1 MNKSVDENSSSSVTA
16 LKDDNLFNEGFL
28 YIALRHR
35 LIILSTAI
43 LFLVGA
49 FLYLL
54 KATPIYTSS
63 SRLYVEQTG
72 PRIMSEYEGV
82 MTRSKNYLY
91 TQGALLKSTPIVAD
105 AIETAQMQR
114 FKTFTN
120 VDNTVGYIKNNLG
133 VGVGKADD
141 IITVSFDSPYPQ
153 EAAQVVNSMVDSYVS
168 YHTSRKRSTASEV
181 LNILQKEKVKRDKE
195 LSDKFKEML
204 DFTKENGVVSFDNK
218 GGHIAF
224 ERLAKLSDALTEAQ
238 LASVNAKAD
247 YGATKSMADEPA
259 KIKQF
264 AAALPTAGVRIFVND
279 LETQL
284 QAELRRA
291 QTELVNARY
300 HCTEDHP
307 SVQAIHK
314 KIERINEQLNKEARN
329 FADAYIEVMQL
340 RWTTAKQREKELQ
353 NSFEE
358 QRQLAQGLGVK
369 AAEYSV
375 LQSELKRTERLCE
388 ILDNRIKE
396 LNVTE
401 DVGALNISIL
411 EVARIAKVPSKPQ
424 KAKVMAMALLM
435 GLMTGCGL
443 AMLRDW
449 KDYRLRSS
457 DEVAAVLGV
466 PVLGV
471 VPTMDEGK
479 SIVGR
484 SRKFWFDTKD
494 LINDVS
500 RVVKAVFSTGSG
512 QADSS
517 AKSSG
522 TGSLAEKTKQSIME
536 RAQRARA
543 ELRAMNRTAYMETRS
558 KFFAVEGNGKED
570 TTKLD
575 GKDKAIR
582 NYVVACGQKIHL
594 RPRSIAAEAY
604 RTIRTAVFFGVP
616 KGQAKTILVTSPASG
631 DGKSTLVSNL
641 AIAMAQAGQK
651 TLVLDADFRK
661 PTQHSIFEVDGLKG
675 LSCVLAGTHAV
686 KQVIQPGPVKGLDV
700 LACGPE
706 VPNPAELLNSDEFE
720 KILKNLSEKYDR
732 IIIDSPPVA
741 PVADS
746 QILSAICDITLLVL
760 RAEKSTRRLSQ
771 QTRDGL
777 LSVGARILG
786 AIVNDVPR
794 KHGRY
799 GYGSY
804 GYGYGKYGT
813 YYGGNKEEQ

>member
-1 MNKSVDENSSSSVTA
+1 MNKRVNENSNSSVTA

-28 YIALRHR
+28 YIVLRHR

-284 QAELRRA
+284 QTELRYA

-307 SVQAIHK
+307 SVQAIHE
-314 KIERINEQLNKEARN
+314 KIERINEQLDKEARS
-329 FADAYIEVMQL
+329 FAEAYIEVMQL
-340 RWTTAKQREKELQ
+340 RWATAKQRENELQ

-358 QRQLAQGLGVK
+358 QR
-369 AAEYSV
+369 
-375 LQSELKRTERLCE
+375 
-388 ILDNRIKE
+388 
-396 LNVTE
+396 
-401 DVGALNISIL
+401 
-411 EVARIAKVPSKPQ
+411 
-424 KAKVMAMALLM
+424 
-435 GLMTGCGL
+435 
-443 AMLRDW
+443 
-449 KDYRLRSS
+449 
-457 DEVAAVLGV
+457 
-466 PVLGV
+466 
-471 VPTMDEGK
+471 
-479 SIVGR
+479 
-484 SRKFWFDTKD
+484 
-494 LINDVS
+494 
-500 RVVKAVFSTGSG
+500 
-512 QADSS
+512 
-517 AKSSG
+517 
-522 TGSLAEKTKQSIME
+522 
-536 RAQRARA
+536 
-543 ELRAMNRTAYMETRS
+543 
-558 KFFAVEGNGKED
+558 
-570 TTKLD
+570 KL
-575 GKDKAIR
+575 
-582 NYVVACGQKIHL
+582 
-594 RPRSIAAEAY
+594 
-604 RTIRTAVFFGVP
+604 
-616 KGQAKTILVTSPASG
+616 
-631 DGKSTLVSNL
+631 
-641 AIAMAQAGQK
+641 
-651 TLVLDADFRK
+651 
-661 PTQHSIFEVDGLKG
+661 
-675 LSCVLAGTHAV
+675 
-686 KQVIQPGPVKGLDV
+686 
-700 LACGPE
+700 
-706 VPNPAELLNSDEFE
+706 
-720 KILKNLSEKYDR
+720 
-732 IIIDSPPVA
+732 
-741 PVADS
+741 
-746 QILSAICDITLLVL
+746 
-760 RAEKSTRRLSQ
+760 
-771 QTRDGL
+771 
-777 LSVGARILG
+777 
-786 AIVNDVPR
+786 
-794 KHGRY
+794 
-799 GYGSY
+799 
-804 GYGYGKYGT
+804 
-813 YYGGNKEEQ
+813 

>member
-1 MNKSVDENSSSSVTA
+1 MNKRVNENSNSSVTA

-28 YIALRHR
+28 YIVLRHR

-63 SRLYVEQTG
+63 SRLYVEQVG

-247 YGATKSMADEPA
+247 YEATRSMAAEPA

-264 AAALPTAGVRIFVND
+264 AAALPTAGVRVFVND

-284 QAELRRA
+284 QTELRYA

-307 SVQAIHK
+307 SVQAIHE
-314 KIERINEQLNKEARN
+314 KIERINEQLDKEARS
-329 FADAYIEVMQL
+329 FAEAYIEVMQL
-340 RWTTAKQREKELQ
+340 RWATAKQRENELQ

-358 QRQLAQGLGVK
+358 QRKLAQGLGIK
-369 AAEYSV
+369 ATEYSV
-375 LQSELKRTERLCE
+375 LQYELKRTERLCE

-411 EVARIAKVPSKPQ
+411 EVARIAEVPSKPQ
-424 KAKVMAMALLM
+424 KAKIMAMALLM
-435 GLMTGCGL
+435 GLMAGCGL

-479 SIVGR
+479 TIVGR

-494 LINDVS
+494 LINDIS
-500 RVVKAVFSTGSG
+500 KVVKAVFSTGSG

-517 AKSSG
+517 AKSSANS
-522 TGSLAEKTKQSIME
+522 SLAEKTKQSIME

-543 ELRAMNRTAYMETRS
+543 ELRAMNRAAYMETRS
-558 KFFAVEGNGKED
+558 KFFAVEGNGKEGVA
-570 TTKLD
+570 KLD
-575 GKDKAIR
+575 DKGTTTR
-582 NYVVACGQKIHL
+582 NYIVACGQKVHL
-594 RPRSIAAEAY
+594 KPRSVAAEAY

-641 AIAMAQAGQK
+641 AITMAQAGQK

-675 LSCVLAGTHAV
+675 LSSVLAGTLSIKQAV
-686 KQVIQPGPVKGLDV
+686 QPGPVKGLDV

-706 VPNPAELLNSDEFE
+706 VPNPAEILNSDEFE
-720 KILKNLSEKYDR
+720 KILKTLSEKYDR
-732 IIIDSPPVA
+732 IVIDSPPVA

-746 QILSAICDITLLVL
+746 QILGAICDITLLVL

-794 KHGRY
+794 KHGSY

-813 YYGGNKEEQ
+813 YYGGNREEQ

>member
-1 MNKSVDENSSSSVTA
+1 MNKSVNENSSSSVTNFE
-16 LKDDNLFNEGFL
+16 DSHLFNEGLL

-35 LIILSTAI
+35 LIILLTAI
-43 LFLVGA
+43 LFVVGA

-63 SRLYVEQTG
+63 SRLYVEQAG

-91 TQGALLKSTPIVAD
+91 TQGALLKSTSIVAD
-105 AIETAQMQR
+105 AVDTAQMRR
-114 FKTFTN
+114 FKMFAE
-120 VDNTVGYIKNNLG
+120 VDNPVGHIKKNLG
-133 VGVGKADD
+133 VGVGKKDD

-153 EAAQVVNSMVDSYVS
+153 EAAQTVNSIVDSYVS
-168 YHTSRKRSTASEV
+168 YHSSRKRSTASEV

-195 LSDKFKEML
+195 LSDKFQEML
-204 DFTKENGVVSFDNK
+204 DFTKENGVVSFDNQ
-218 GGHIAF
+218 GGHIVF
-224 ERLAKLSDALTEAQ
+224 ERLGKLSDALTEAQ
-238 LASVNAKAD
+238 LASVNLKAD
-247 YGATKSMADEPA
+247 YEATQSMADEPA

-264 AAALPTAGVRIFVND
+264 AAALPTAGVRVFVND

-284 QAELRRA
+284 RTELRYA

-314 KIERINEQLNKEARN
+314 KIERINEQLNKEARG

-340 RWTTAKQREKELQ
+340 RWNTAKQRERELQ

-358 QRQLAQGLGVK
+358 QRKLAQGLGIK
-369 AAEYSV
+369 ATEYSV
-375 LQSELKRTERLCE
+375 LQSGLKRTERLCE

-411 EVARIAKVPSKPQ
+411 EVARIAEVPSKPQ
-424 KAKVMAMALLM
+424 KAKIMAMALLM
-435 GLMTGCGL
+435 GVMAGFGF

-449 KDYRLRSS
+449 RDYRLRSS

-494 LINDVS
+494 LINDIS
-500 RVVKAVFSTGSG
+500 RVVKAVFSNDSG

-517 AKSSG
+517 AKPSG
-522 TGSLAEKTKQSIME
+522 AGSLAEKTKQSIME

-543 ELRAMNRTAYMETRS
+543 ELRAMNRTAYMENRS
-558 KFFAVEGNGKED
+558 KFFAVEGNGKEGPV
-570 TTKLD
+570 KPE
-575 GKDKAIR
+575 GKDTALR
-582 NYVVACGQKIHL
+582 NYVVACGQKVHL
-594 RPRSIAAEAY
+594 KPRSIAAEAY

-641 AIAMAQAGQK
+641 AITMAQAGQK

-661 PTQHSIFEVDGLKG
+661 PTQHNIFEVDGSKG
-675 LSCVLAGTHAV
+675 LSSVLAGTHTA
-686 KQVIQPGPVKGLDV
+686 KQVIQQGPVKGLDV

-706 VPNPAELLNSDEFE
+706 VPNPAELLNSAEFE

-746 QILSAICDITLLVL
+746 QILGAICDITLLVL

-799 GYGSY
+799 GYGNY